1 MPVYPIALGSQT
13 NIVSFPGS
21 GTANQPTAIPP
32 MVFNPWKTT
41 PAMLPTDPAMYA
53 PDGDKY
59 VVFFSPQRSTADK
72 WLISPLVDIHEGYE
86 FKVTA
91 KSYTSSLPES
101 IEFAVSENGGDH
113 PEDFTVISSA
123 KNMPS
128 EMWSEFSTPLAAY
141 EGKQVRLAVHYNT
154 YDGFFAQVDNIKVEP
169 ENGGGTV
176 MNYGNVVKFNIY
188 LDNTKVGET
197 DKSEYSL
204 TGLTEGTHTIG
215 IEAVYKN
222 ATSEMA
228 TYQLVVSSIG
238 EVTISTMPAKAE
250 VFTLSGQK
258 MNCSVDA
265 LPQGVYVV
273 KSGNKVMKVRK

>member
-1 MPVYPIALGSQT
+1 
-13 NIVSFPGS
+13 
-21 GTANQPTAIPP
+21 
-32 MVFNPWKTT
+32 
-41 PAMLPTDPAMYA
+41 
-53 PDGDKY
+53 
-59 VVFFSPQRSTADK
+59 
-72 WLISPLVDIHEGYE
+72 
-86 FKVTA
+86 
-91 KSYTSSLPES
+91 
-101 IEFAVSENGGDH
+101 
-113 PEDFTVISSA
+113 
-123 KNMPS
+123 
-128 EMWSEFSTPLAAY
+128 
-141 EGKQVRLAVHYNT
+141 
-154 YDGFFAQVDNIKVEP
+154 VDNIKVEP

-258 MNCSVDA
+258 MDCSVDA